1 MTAVRMSS
9 VGILP
14 DNKDNQNRS
23 NRKTYVY
30 KQTVESAGNG
40 DWIFVPNG
48 VRVISV
54 ILEAAGAGRVEATN
68 DFDAVNNDTTAD
80 CVTIWENGVI
90 SATTQSAMLA
100 PVVAVRAVSTAGPVK
115 LAVMAAE

>member
-1 MTAVRMSS
+1 MAVRMKS

-23 NRKTYVY
+23 IRKSYTY
-30 KQTVESAGNG
+30 KQTVSSAGNG
-40 DWIFVPNG
+40 DWIFIPNG
-48 VRVISV
+48 VRMISV
-54 ILEAAGAGRVEATN
+54 ILEATGSGRVEATN
-68 DFDAVNNDTTAD
+68 DFDAVDAGTTAD

-90 SATTQSAMLA
+90 SSTTQSAMLA
-100 PVVAVRAVSTAGPVK
+100 PVVAVRAVSTSGEVK